1 MKSVLAA
8 WGADY
13 DISLPS
19 RWPPVLRAV
28 QTSATEN
35 GKAKEG
41 VYILLAWW
49 S

>member
-13 DISLPS
+13 DISL
-19 RWPPVLRAV
+19 RARGPPVLRAA
-28 QTSATEN
+28 QTSATES

-41 VYILLAWW
+41 VYILLAWR